1 VQQIFPTL
9 ISTTSATAL
18 TPNGTLGL
26 NYIGLISPIVS
37 AIQALSTE
45 MQNLVATVQGFAQ
58 SFSSETITA
67 TNELCVNKSDGTPV
81 CITGDQLASL
91 LAGNGNGSNQS
102 ASGAQQSPGAPPNPP
117 KSVTWI
123 SPCRRARKSRRSRHT
138 VPKDYPF
145 FGVEPPPAGLT
156 ARNRRSDPDLRSGVD
171 RLSPIAAF
179 SSSLR
184 VSTPLRRSFPERRPT
199 TDRLLSFAIVTSP
212 SDPACFA
219 FGVKLPLL
227 STLGVTT
234 FLNGTLVSNIV
245 LDTSEVATDTRS
257 HRHS

>member
-1 VQQIFPTL
+1 MPQTMATV
-9 ISTTSATAL
+9 ATAVVAHSR
-18 TPNGTLGL
+18 PGRASSKSGHVG
-26 NYIGLISPIVS
+26 YAAKAEVKFRAMAS
-37 AIQALSTE
+37 AAMALC
-45 MQNLVATVQGFAQ
+45 VATNQ
-58 SFSSETITA
+58 
-67 TNELCVNKSDGTPV
+67 LCINKSDGTPV
-81 CITGDQLASL
+81 CITGEQLASL